1 MSSPTILIVPGLG
14 NSGPEHWQTYW
25 AQHYGY
31 PRVQQGSWDQ
41 PVRADW
47 VQNLE
52 DAVAATGSDVVLV
65 GHSLGCI
72 TIAHWASTT
81 RHRIKG
87 ALLVAPADV
96 DRSDMPSEIVNF
108 APIPLARLPFPSIV
122 VASTTDEYVTL
133 ARAQELAEAWGS
145 RFVNVGAL
153 GHINSESGLGLWPE
167 GHVLLQE
174 LVG

>member
-1 MSSPTILIVPGLG
+1 MQQPAILIVPGLG
-14 NSGPEHWQTYW
+14 NSGPEHWQTHW
-25 AQHYGY
+25 EHHYGY
-31 PRVQQGSWDQ
+31 LRVQQHDWDCPIQ
-41 PVRADW
+41 ADW
-47 VQNLE
+47 VQTLE
-52 DAVAATGSDVVLV
+52 DAIAAAGPDVVLV

-72 TIAHWASTT
+72 TIAHWAGTT
-81 RHRIKG
+81 QHRIKG

-96 DRSDMPSEIVNF
+96 DRSDMPPEVVNF

-122 VASTTDEYVTL
+122 VASTTDEYMTL
-133 ARAQELAEAWGS
+133 ERAQQLAQAWGS

-167 GHVLLQE
+167 GHALLQD

>member
-1 MSSPTILIVPGLG
+1 MPSPTILIVPGLG
-14 NSGPEHWQTYW
+14 SSGPAHWQTHW
-25 AQHYGY
+25 EQHYGY
-31 PRVQQGSWDQ
+31 QRVQQRDWDN
-41 PVRADW
+41 PICEDW

-52 DAVAATGSDVVLV
+52 AAVVAAGPGVVLV
-65 GHSLGCI
+65 AHSLGCI